1 MKLLFYFQ
9 GAPSRSDSAQSGDF
23 APVEGLAATLHARI
37 LNGQELCSSATSGP
51 SSSSIK
57 EEADEGS
64 HTLMAADSSRLPH
77 EPSPDLGRY
86 SR

>member
-1 MKLLFYFQ
+1 MLKYFQ
-9 GAPSRSDSAQSGDF
+9 GAASRSDSTPSGDF

-37 LNGQELCSSATSGP
+37 LNGQELGNSATPGL

-57 EEADEGS
+57 EEADEGC

-77 EPSPDLGRY
+77 EPSPDLGEFLN
-86 SR
+86 